1 MSADQTDTPE
11 PSSQQPGQTQSQTQA
26 RTPEKSPERSV
37 LSMEMHN
44 DRTHD
49 STVDTD
55 GKNREAARLAG
66 YGRIG
71 PDEVTT
77 SNATLDNNV
86 PEADDGLAG
95 FDSRPGGNGVL
106 LAVEPGYTVVE
117 KGMMLPDVTG
127 HPDERS
133 RAQTDPEFRGRV
145 HYALNHQRPARV
157 IELKRTKK

>member
-1 MSADQTDTPE
+1 MSTDQTDKPE
-11 PSSQQPGQTQSQTQA
+11 PSSQQTEQTQSQTQA
-26 RTPEKSPERSV
+26 QEKSPEQSK

-66 YGRIG
+66 YGTIG

-77 SNATLDNNV
+77 SNATPDNHV
-86 PEADDGLAG
+86 PEAGDGLAG

-106 LAVEPGYTVVE
+106 LAVEPGCTVVE
-117 KGMMLPDVTG
+117 KGMMPPDETG
-127 HPDERS
+127 HPDEKT
-133 RAQTDPEFRGRV
+133 RAQRDPQFRGRV
-145 HYALNHQRPARV
+145 HYARNHQRPGRV
-157 IELKRTKK
+157 IEFKRDK

>member
-1 MSADQTDTPE
+1 MSADQTDKPVQ
-11 PSSQQPGQTQSQTQA
+11 PSQQPKQTQSQTQ
-26 RTPEKSPERSV
+26 PQEKSPERSM

-66 YGRIG
+66 YGAIG

-95 FDSRPGGNGVL
+95 FDSRPGGSGVL
-106 LAVEPGYTVVE
+106 LAVEPGYTVVQ
-117 KGMMLPDVTG
+117 KGMVPPDETG
-127 HPDERS
+127 HPQEKS
-133 RAQTDPEFRGRV
+133 RAQRDPEFRGRI
-145 HYALNHQRPARV
+145 HYALNHQRPGRV
-157 IELKRTKK
+157 IEFKRNK

>member
-1 MSADQTDTPE
+1 MSADQIDKPE
-11 PSSQQPGQTQSQTQA
+11 SSSQHAGQTQSQTPT
-26 RTPEKSPERSV
+26 REKSPEQST

-66 YGRIG
+66 YGAIG

-86 PEADDGLAG
+86 AEADDGLAG
-95 FDSRPGGNGVL
+95 FDSRTGGGGVL

-117 KGMMLPDVTG
+117 KGMMPPDETG
-127 HPDERS
+127 HPDERT
-133 RAQTDPEFRGRV
+133 RAQKDPQFRGRV
-145 HYALNHQRPARV
+145 HYALNHQRPGRV
-157 IELKRTKK
+157 IEFKRNK

>member
-1 MSADQTDTPE
+1 MSTDQTNKPDA
-11 PSSQQPGQTQSQTQA
+11 SSQQPGHSRSQSQTQ
-26 RTPEKSPERSV
+26 EQSPERSM

-49 STVDTD
+49 SPVDTD

-66 YGRIG
+66 YGTIG

-77 SNATLDNNV
+77 SNATLDNTV

-95 FDSRPGGNGVL
+95 FDSRPGGSGVL

-117 KGMMLPDVTG
+117 KGMMLPD
-127 HPDERS
+127 E
-133 RAQTDPEFRGRV
+133 
-145 HYALNHQRPARV
+145 
-157 IELKRTKK
+157 

>member
-1 MSADQTDTPE
+1 
-11 PSSQQPGQTQSQTQA
+11 
-26 RTPEKSPERSV
+26 
-37 LSMEMHN
+37 MEMHN

-55 GKNREAARLAG
+55 GKNREAARVAG
-66 YGRIG
+66 YGKIG

-77 SNATLDNNV
+77 SNATLDNHV

-95 FDSRPGGNGVL
+95 FDSRPGGSGVL

-117 KGMMLPDVTG
+117 KGMMMPDDTG
-127 HPDERS
+127 HPDEKA

-145 HYALNHQRPARV
+145 HYALNHRRPGRV
-157 IELKRTKK
+157 IEFKRNK

>member
-1 MSADQTDTPE
+1 MSADQTDKPDA
-11 PSSQQPGQTQSQTQA
+11 SSQQPAQTHTQSQSHTQ
-26 RTPEKSPERSV
+26 EKSPERSM

-66 YGRIG
+66 YGTIG

-77 SNATLDNNV
+77 SNATLDNTV

-95 FDSRPGGNGVL
+95 FDSRPGGSGVL

-117 KGMMLPDVTG
+117 KGMMLPDETG
-127 HPDERS
+127 HPNERS
-133 RAQTDPEFRGRV
+133 RAQKDPEFRGRV
-145 HYALNHQRPARV
+145 HYALNHQRPGRV
-157 IELKRTKK
+157 IEFKRNK

>member
-1 MSADQTDTPE
+1 MSADQTDKPE
-11 PSSQQPGQTQSQTQA
+11 QSSQQPEQTQA
-26 RTPEKSPERSV
+26 QTQTRTQEKSPERSV

-66 YGRIG
+66 YGAIG

-86 PEADDGLAG
+86 PEANDGLAG

-117 KGMMLPDVTG
+117 KGMVPPDVTA

-133 RAQTDPEFRGRV
+133 RVRKDSQLRGRV
-145 HYALNHQRPARV
+145 HFALNHQRPGRV
-157 IELKRTKK
+157 IEFKRNK

>member
-1 MSADQTDTPE
+1 MNPTQGDKPDPSQHPE
-11 PSSQQPGQTQSQTQA
+11 QARDHSQTN
-26 RTPEKSPERSV
+26 SPERST

-66 YGRIG
+66 YGKIG

-77 SNATLDNNV
+77 SNATLENHV

-95 FDSRPGGNGVL
+95 FDSRPGGSGVL

-117 KGMMLPDVTG
+117 KGMMMPDDTG
-127 HPDERS
+127 HPDEKA

-145 HYALNHQRPARV
+145 HYALNHRRPGRV
-157 IELKRTKK
+157 IEFKRNK